1 MGLLHQPKGQ
11 AYAEF
16 VVALAILVPLMMFLP
31 TMANLLSAQTEAHK
45 AARYVA
51 WERTAYPINQQK
63 SDVELADEVES
74 RFLVD
79 PESGFGDAK
88 AGFKRP
94 WRDFGSPDLEGK
106 VVDVDRQDVVVASA
120 APESATGGFRNAS
133 ASLAG
138 RGGQNN
144 ANHAIQLDTKQKTS
158 LSIPISSDSSL
169 LQATRITK
177 VWFTERTPN
186 ADPEPPEDVIAGEN
200 RFFVASSSSIV
211 SDSWVSV
218 SEEMF
223 FDRVSSLSA
232 STKAGLDVS
241 TWIPARA
248 LSLVG
253 FEEIDQRLYRGE
265 RPSRDAFEMVG
276 EEQSVNLPQR
286 LQEY

>member
-1 MGLLHQPKGQ
+1 MVVHQPKGQ
-11 AYAEF
+11 AYSEF
-16 VVALAILVPLMMFLP
+16 IVALAILVPLLMFLP

-63 SDVELADEVES
+63 SDAELAVEVES
-74 RFLVD
+74 RFLID

-88 AGFKRP
+88 VGFKRP

-106 VVDVDRQDVVVASA
+106 VVDVDRQDVVVASGT
-120 APESATGGFRNAS
+120 PESATAGFRNAS

-169 LQATRITK
+169 LQATRISS
-177 VWFTERTPN
+177 VWFTERTPG
-186 ADPEPPEDVIAGEN
+186 ADPEPPEDVIADGKH

-223 FDRVSSLSA
+223 FDRVSSLNA
-232 STKAGLDVS
+232 NTKAGLDVS

-265 RPSRDAFEMVG
+265 TPSRDAFEMVDD
-276 EEQSVNLPQR
+276 EQSVNLPQR